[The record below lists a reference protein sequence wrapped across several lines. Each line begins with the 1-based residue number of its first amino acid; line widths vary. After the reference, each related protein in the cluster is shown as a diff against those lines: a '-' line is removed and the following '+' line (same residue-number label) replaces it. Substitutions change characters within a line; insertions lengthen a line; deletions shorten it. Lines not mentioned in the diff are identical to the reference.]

1 MFQPV
6 TGTDDILTHSES
18 KRAYLT
24 LLNNIVSSKLAGIFL
39 SDRKCFSYSRYTVLV
54 TSDDAQATKTTLSA
68 YYRACSSL
76 PVIPQ
81 IRRANG

>member
-39 SDRKCFSYSRYTVLV
+39 SDRESHFL
-54 TSDDAQATKTTLSA
+54 L
-68 YYRACSSL
+68 L
-76 PVIPQ
+76 PGLD
-81 IRRANG
+81 NLG

>member
-24 LLNNIVSSKLAGIFL
+24 LLNNIVSSKLAGVFL
-39 SDRKCFSYSRYTVLV
+39 SERESRFLLSSLVSV
-54 TSDDAQATKTTLSA
+54 TSGH
-68 YYRACSSL
+68 
-76 PVIPQ
+76 P
-81 IRRANG
+81 

>member
-39 SDRKCFSYSRYTVLV
+39 SDRESHFLLSSLVLI
-54 TSDDAQATKTTLSA
+54 TSDD
-68 YYRACSSL
+68 
-76 PVIPQ
+76 P
-81 IRRANG
+81 

>member
-39 SDRKCFSYSRYTVLV
+39 SDRESHFLLFFPVLV
-54 TSDDAQATKTTLSA
+54 TS
-68 YYRACSSL
+68 YE
-76 PVIPQ
+76 P
-81 IRRANG
+81 

>member
-39 SDRKCFSYSRYTVLV
+39 SDRESRFLLSRVVLV
-54 TSDDAQATKTTLSA
+54 TSGD
-68 YYRACSSL
+68 
-76 PVIPQ
+76 P
-81 IRRANG
+81 